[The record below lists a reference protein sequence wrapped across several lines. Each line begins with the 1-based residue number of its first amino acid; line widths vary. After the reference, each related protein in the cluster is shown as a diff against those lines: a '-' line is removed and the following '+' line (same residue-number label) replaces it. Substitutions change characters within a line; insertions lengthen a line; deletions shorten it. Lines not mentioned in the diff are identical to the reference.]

1 MPATATITVNRRAIE
16 AIIEEL
22 IEILDTADR
31 VAAIDAEKASKE
43 AEG

>member
-1 MPATATITVNRRAIE
+1 MAATATLTVNRRAIE

-31 VAAIDAEKASKE
+31 VAAIDAEKSAQE

>member
-1 MPATATITVNRRAIE
+1 MNTITINRRALE

-31 VAAIDAEKASKE
+31 IAAIDADKAANE
-43 AEG
+43 NEG